1 MGYGQVSGRRPFEA
15 ASKVVHSEI
24 IKNPTVEEFVGGCEF
39 PIAPPTSLIRD
50 SVVKVPTSDSK
61 ITAVIAIDGGYTET
75 AIRDRYPSAR
85 VAFLTFGPLFFNI
98 KDLDEMDAT
107 PFLGPED
114 MARLKNLERYNLVLP
129 TKLVRPR
136 TAATFSEGARAAI
149 HAFFKKKDGHLLS
162 ALRWLLFRGWH
173 TDAERSSEPWLI
185 PTCPNG
191 CGGPGTTFNFSGPDE
206 RKCPGCGCAV
216 YLTDALRCYERI
228 DDEFGATA
236 ILGFLLT
243 AAEQLVLVHL
253 IKSIWQMK
261 PSLLREV
268 LFVKDGPLAYFGT
281 AAPLSGPMRELM
293 AFLGEQGPAP
303 LLNLVG
309 IEKSGPFV
317 EHALAIEEHLGPGE
331 ALVLTNE
338 YIYSHV
344 VPGNPKL
351 QKYGFNTYYGGKL
364 IYKGTANDTYVLTV
378 PTGEYLSNPTLSD
391 FFNAPESLGVLSR
404 LRCSMYDNA
413 LLPVA
418 LANRLVSLADAPSAE
433 ILAKFARDRI
443 AQHE

>member
-24 IKNPTVEEFVGGCEF
+24 IKNPAVQEFVGGCEF
-39 PIAPPTSLIRD
+39 PTAPPTGLIRD
-50 SVVKVPTSDSK
+50 AVVKVPKSESK
-61 ITAVIAIDGGYTET
+61 VTAVIAIDGGYTET
-75 AIRDRYPSAR
+75 ALRERYPSAR
-85 VAFLTFGPLFFNI
+85 VAFLTFGPLFFNL

-136 TAATFSEGARAAI
+136 NAPTFSDGARAAI
-149 HAFFKKKDGHLLS
+149 HAFFKKKDAHLLS
-162 ALRWLLFRGWH
+162 ALRWLLFRGWRA
-173 TDAERSSEPWLI
+173 DAVHYAAPWKI
-185 PTCPNG
+185 PACPAG
-191 CGGPGTTFNFSGPDE
+191 CGGGGLDFTASGPDE
-206 RKCPGCGCAV
+206 QKCPNCGSAV

-261 PSLLREV
+261 PALLREV
-268 LFVKDGPLAYFGT
+268 LFVKDGPLAFFGT
-281 AAPLSGPMRELM
+281 AAPLHQPMRELM
-293 AFLGEQGPAP
+293 QFLGAQGSAP
-303 LLNLVG
+303 LINLVG

-317 EHALAIEEHLGPGE
+317 EHALQIEEFLGRGE

-338 YIYSHV
+338 YIYNHV
-344 VPGNPKL
+344 VPGDPRV
-351 QKYGFNTYYGGKL
+351 QKYGGNTYYGGKL
-364 IYKGTANDTYVLTV
+364 IYKGDANDTYVLTV
-378 PTGEYLSNPTLSD
+378 PTGDWDASPKLAD
-391 FFNAPESLGVLSR
+391 FYNAPEALGVLSR

-443 AQHE
+443 GH